1 MIRMCKNKKIDLV
14 ITKSISRFAR
24 NTVDCLEYVRQL
36 KDLGI
41 GVIFE
46 KESINT
52 LTMTSEFM
60 IALYGSFAQA
70 ESESISKNVSWGKE
84 KAYRE
89 GKVQF
94 QYKYLLGYKKGADG
108 KTEIV
113 PEEAEIVRLI
123 YKLFLDGYSMTRIKK
138 MLEDKEYLTAQGKK
152 VWNESLIRS
161 ILKNEKYVGDALL
174 QKTFTSDCIA
184 HKIVKNHGERPMW
197 IVYNKLDRKY

>member
-1 MIRMCKNKKIDLV
+1 MIRMCRNKKIDLV

-46 KESINT
+46 KENINT
-52 LTMTSEFM
+52 MTMTSEFM

-108 KTEIV
+108 KPEIV
-113 PEEAEIVRLI
+113 PEEAETVKLI
-123 YKLFLDGYSMTRIKK
+123 LICTLTDTR
-138 MLEDKEYLTAQGKK
+138 
-152 VWNESLIRS
+152 
-161 ILKNEKYVGDALL
+161 
-174 QKTFTSDCIA
+174 F
-184 HKIVKNHGERPMW
+184 
-197 IVYNKLDRKY
+197 

>member
-36 KDLGI
+36 KNLGI

-46 KESINT
+46 KENINT

-94 QYKYLLGYKKGADG
+94 QYQNLLGYRKGTDG
-108 KTEIV
+108 KPEIV
-113 PEEAEIVRLI
+113 PEEAETIKLI
-123 YKLFLDGYSMTRIKK
+123 YKLFLDGYSITNIMK
-138 MLEDKEYLTAQGKK
+138 A
-152 VWNESLIRS
+152 
-161 ILKNEKYVGDALL
+161 VG
-174 QKTFTSDCIA
+174 F
-184 HKIVKNHGERPMW
+184 
-197 IVYNKLDRKY
+197 

>member
-1 MIRMCKNKKIDLV
+1 MIRMCRNKKIDLV

-24 NTVDCLEYVRQL
+24 NTVDFLEYVRQL

-94 QYKYLLGYKKGADG
+94 QYKYLLGYKKGLDG
-108 KTEIV
+108 RPEIV

-123 YKLFLDGYSMTRIKK
+123 YKLFLDRYSMTGIKK
-138 MLEDKEYLTAQGKK
+138 LLEDRG
-152 VWNESLIRS
+152 
-161 ILKNEKYVGDALL
+161 
-174 QKTFTSDCIA
+174 
-184 HKIVKNHGERPMW
+184 
-197 IVYNKLDRKY
+197 